1 MADRPPRRRTPRR
14 AARIVPVALLALLL
28 SAAPAQAAL
37 NGSKPYRASH
47 PYLNGLG
54 GPEFIMASGELDAVL
69 PGTQGSFGFFS
80 ARGADL
86 GGLSRVCWSEAV
98 GRRCQSGALSLHV
111 AAGGSFG
118 LKVPGGADAS
128 VHAGHALAL
137 FSDLGTTSD
146 LNGLGLGK
154 SLLAPSVGGEARLS
168 AMAAIPD
175 SDVGELSEGGGA
187 LAPLA
192 LGTVVEVRDAGGA
205 VVATVRDK
213 VDPLTFAGHPTLS
226 PVQADLL
233 VVPFSGT
240 GADAHF
246 RQASQADAKAGL
258 DLERINGLLRSLS
271 NADSTGQSQPGQVDP
286 SAFGPFQDAAAALF
300 AGAVLRI
307 PTGGN
312 ASSVAS
318 AFGYARTPRLEVQGT
333 PSGGLAW
340 TGRATL
346 EVRGGH
352 VVGGPA
358 LYGWAF
364 LALPWWGWVLWA
376 LGIAAFVTRLV
387 VKPPKQSERWDR
399 WKWIGWLVG
408 VIVAIVVFVFWDGE
422 VHHVLGLSL
431 LTMKWSFSGAGAEV
445 LALVSAFQLT
455 TLGYLSFSAI
465 APLRLLLKNGSRLLG
480 QGTFMG
486 LTGAIAALLG
496 YLIGFDTLRSSLD
509 LIVSTVLKGIHG

>member
-1 MADRPPRRRTPRR
+1 MAATFRRRSPLRSTT
-14 AARIVPVALLALLL
+14 IVPLALLLALLL
-28 SAAPAQAAL
+28 ATPAQAAL
-37 NGSKPYRASH
+37 NGSRPYHASH
-47 PYLNGLG
+47 PYLVGLG
-54 GPEFIMASGELDAVL
+54 GPEFILASGELDAAL

-86 GGLSRVCWSEAV
+86 DGLSKVCWSEAV
-98 GRRCQSGALSLHV
+98 ARRCQSGALSLHV

-118 LKVPGGADAS
+118 LRVPGGADAS
-128 VHAGHALAL
+128 VHAAHALAL

-168 AMAAIPD
+168 AMAPIPD
-175 SDVGELSEGGGA
+175 SSVSELSDGGGA

-205 VVATVRDK
+205 VVATVHGK
-213 VDPLTFAGHPTLS
+213 SDPLTFAGHPSLS
-226 PVQADLL
+226 PVAADLL
-233 VVPFSGT
+233 VVPFAGT

-246 RQASQADAKAGL
+246 RQASPADAREGL
-258 DLERINGLLRSLS
+258 DFDRINGLFRLLS
-271 NADSTGQSQPGQVDP
+271 DADSSGQAQPGQVDE
-286 SAFGPFQDAAAALF
+286 SAFGPFQDAAATLF
-300 AGAVLRI
+300 AGAVLRM
-307 PTGGN
+307 PTDGN
-312 ASSVAS
+312 ASSAAS
-318 AFGYARTPRLEVQGT
+318 SFGYARTPRLEVKGT

-340 TGRATL
+340 SGRATL

-364 LALPWWGWVLWA
+364 VALPWWGWVLWA
-376 LGIAAFVTRLV
+376 LGIAALVTRLV
-387 VKPPKQSERWDR
+387 MKPPKRSERWDR

-408 VIVAIVVFVFWDGE
+408 AVAAIVVFVLWDGE
-422 VHHVLGLSL
+422 LRHVLGLSL
-431 LTMKWSFSGAGAEV
+431 LTMDWSFSGAGAQV
-445 LALVSAFQLT
+445 LALVAVFQFT

-496 YLIGFDTLRSSLD
+496 YLIGFSTLRSSLD
-509 LIVSTVLKGIHG
+509 LVVSTVLKGIGG